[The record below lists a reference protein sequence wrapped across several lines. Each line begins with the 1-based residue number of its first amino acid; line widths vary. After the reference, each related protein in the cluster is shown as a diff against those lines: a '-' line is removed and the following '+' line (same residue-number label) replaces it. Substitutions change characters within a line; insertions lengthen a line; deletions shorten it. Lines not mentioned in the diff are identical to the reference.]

1 MFKTGNP
8 VTGKDFIDRKKHL
21 PLFKTY
27 IDQNQS
33 FMIKAPRRFGKTS
46 IVKHLLEDK
55 KEYEFVYID
64 VNRMSSLKSLA
75 NGIINKA
82 YKISKI
88 DNFLYK
94 LKNSMFDL
102 IKSIQA
108 IKIDDIAEVTIKM
121 YEKDDLDEI
130 EYFLH
135 SLDVLN
141 AIGLKKDINIKF
153 ALDEFQDILKISS
166 KDVLNK
172 ARSVMQHHNNI
183 TYIFLG
189 SIETIMTKIFEQKSS
204 PFFHF
209 ATIIQLPPLD
219 IDELYQYS
227 NNVFKQKDIKIPS
240 LKHLLRFLGGHPDYS
255 LQVLQKLYF
264 VALANDLKE
273 LDEKYVYDTLI
284 DVILFNK
291 PYIDELI
298 LKAKQK
304 KHSLDV
310 LYAIANNTKSQIESK
325 TLYNV
330 HSSLEDLGLIK
341 KIGLGKYI
349 INDIFLEI
357 FLQQKDDDIKVNL
370 YLQDGFSNEMFA
382 MD

>member
-27 IDQNQS
+27 IEQNQS

-46 IVKHLLEDK
+46 ILKHLLENK
-55 KEYEFVYID
+55 TEYHFIYID
-64 VNRMSSLKSLA
+64 IKIVSNLKSLA
-75 NGIINKA
+75 DKIINSA
-82 YKISKI
+82 YTLSAI

-94 LKNSMFDL
+94 VKNSMFDL
-102 IKSIQA
+102 IKSIQEV
-108 IKIDDIAEVTIKM
+108 KLDDIAQITIKM
-121 YEKDDLDEI
+121 SQKDDIDEV

-141 AIGLKKDINIKF
+141 TIGKKKNINIKF

-166 KDVLNK
+166 KDILDK
-172 ARSVMQHHNNI
+172 SRSVMQHHDNI

-189 SIETIMTKIFEQKSS
+189 SIETIMTKIFEHKSS

-209 ATIIQLPPLD
+209 ATIVELPALD
-219 IDELYQYS
+219 IDELYNYS
-227 NNVFKQKDIKIPS
+227 IKIFEKKGIKCDD
-240 LKHLLRFLGGHPDYS
+240 LKYLLEYLCGHPDYS

-264 VALANDLKE
+264 VSIANDIKVLTNDN
-273 LDEKYVYDTLI
+273 LHDILI
-284 DVILFNK
+284 EVIVSNK
-291 PYIDELI
+291 AYIEELI
-298 LKAKQK
+298 SKAKQK

-310 LYAIANNTKSQIESK
+310 LYAIANERKTQLDSK

-330 HSSLEDLGLIK
+330 HSSLEDMGLIK
-341 KIGLGKYI
+341 KIAVGRYI
-349 INDIFLEI
+349 INDMFLKI
-357 FLQQKDDDIKVNL
+357 YLQQKNEEIILID
-370 YLQDGFSNEMFA
+370 YLQEK
-382 MD
+382 